1 MVLGWSLNWEKSS
14 FVPSQQ
20 VIHLGF
26 VIDTNS
32 MTVKC
37 PPEKITR
44 LKQKASKALKEGL
57 ISLHDCES
65 LLGFMESVRPVT
77 PFAALHYRP
86 IQRQLLHAKHHGR
99 KPNQIIYLSNK
110 SVAALVWWKSSN
122 GFAGNCTAPIREPT
136 QSVDIWTDAN
146 LHMGGGHNS
155 RGQFFQRQWMESELS
170 SGNHISLLETRAARE
185 AVSQLADPGDIVR
198 LHIDNTSACAYI
210 RKQGGT
216 RSYSLCQEACL
227 LWKDAISRNLT
238 ILTPQWIGTRENT
251 MADFLSRNNM
261 GH

>member
-20 VIHLGF
+20 VFHLGF
-26 VIDTNS
+26 IIDTNS

-57 ISLHDCES
+57 ISVHDCES

-99 KPNQIIYLSNK
+99 KPNQMIYLSNK

-122 GFAGNCTAPIREPT
+122 GFAGNCIAPIREPT

-146 LHMGGGHNS
+146 LHMEGGHNS
-155 RGQFFQRQWMESELS
+155 RGQFFQ
-170 SGNHISLLETRAARE
+170 
-185 AVSQLADPGDIVR
+185 
-198 LHIDNTSACAYI
+198 
-210 RKQGGT
+210 
-216 RSYSLCQEACL
+216 
-227 LWKDAISRNLT
+227 
-238 ILTPQWIGTRENT
+238 T
-251 MADFLSRNNM
+251 MD
-261 GH
+261 GV